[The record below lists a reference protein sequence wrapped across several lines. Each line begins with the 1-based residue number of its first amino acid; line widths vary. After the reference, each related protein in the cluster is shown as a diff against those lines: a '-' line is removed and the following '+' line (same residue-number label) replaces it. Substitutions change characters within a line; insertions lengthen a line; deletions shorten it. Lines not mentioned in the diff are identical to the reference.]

1 MRLSA
6 MAKKKI
12 TGQSKLATTSSPADS
27 TEELNLVA
35 RKTQLKPTSFR
46 LTPEDSDRL
55 KSITAAVNDL
65 SPYKKISETMVV
77 KALLY
82 NGQKMRPEN
91 LLKAIKEVIL

>member
-1 MRLSA
+1 
-6 MAKKKI
+6 MARKKI
-12 TGQSKLATTSSPADS
+12 TGKSKLATTSSPDTS
-27 TEELNLVA
+27 SEKLKLVK
-35 RKTQLKPTSFR
+35 RKPQFMPTSFR

-55 KSITAAVNDL
+55 KNITAAVNEL

-82 NGQKMRPEN
+82 NGMKTKPES

>member
-1 MRLSA
+1 

-12 TGQSKLATTSSPADS
+12 TGKSKLANTSSPETSPDK
-27 TEELNLVA
+27 LKLVE
-35 RKTQLKPTSFR
+35 RKTQFLPTSFR

-55 KSITAAVNDL
+55 KSITAAVNEL

-82 NGQKMRPEN
+82 NGQKIKPEN

>member
-1 MRLSA
+1 

-12 TGQSKLATTSSPADS
+12 TGQSKLATTNSPGDSS
-27 TEELNLVA
+27 EELKLVN
-35 RKTQLKPTSFR
+35 RKPRLMPTSFR

-55 KSITAAVNDL
+55 KSITAAVNEL
-65 SPYKKISETMVV
+65 APYKKISETMVI

-82 NGQKMRPEN
+82 NGQKMKPET

>member
-1 MRLSA
+1 

-12 TGQSKLATTSSPADS
+12 TGKSKLATTSSPKTS
-27 TEELNLVA
+27 TEKLKLVK
-35 RKTQLKPTSFR
+35 RKSRLMPTSFR

-55 KSITAAVNDL
+55 KSITAALNEL

-82 NGQKMRPEN
+82 TGQKIKPES
-91 LLKAIKEVIL
+91 LLKAVKEVIL

>member
-1 MRLSA
+1 

-12 TGQSKLATTSSPADS
+12 TGQSKLAVTSSPGES
-27 TEELNLVA
+27 SEELQLVT
-35 RKTQLKPTSFR
+35 RKPQLKPTSFR

-55 KSITAAVNDL
+55 KSITAAVNEL

-82 NGQKMRPEN
+82 NGRRMKPES

>member
-1 MRLSA
+1 

-27 TEELNLVA
+27 SEDLKLVS
-35 RKTQLKPTSFR
+35 RKSQLKPTSFR
-46 LTPEDSDRL
+46 LTPEDSERL
-55 KSITAAVNDL
+55 KSITAAVNEL

-82 NGQKMRPEN
+82 SGRKIKPEN
-91 LLKAIKEVIL
+91 LLKAIREVIL

>member
-1 MRLSA
+1 

-12 TGQSKLATTSSPADS
+12 TGKSKLATTSSPKS
-27 TEELNLVA
+27 SSEKLELVK
-35 RKTQLKPTSFR
+35 RKTRFMPTSFR

-55 KSITAAVNDL
+55 KSITAAVNEL

-82 NGQKMRPEN
+82 NGQKIKPEN

>member
-1 MRLSA
+1 

-12 TGQSKLATTSSPADS
+12 TGKSKLATTSSPKTS
-27 TEELNLVA
+27 TEKLKLVK
-35 RKTQLKPTSFR
+35 RKSQLMPTSFR

-55 KSITAAVNDL
+55 KSITAAVNEL

-82 NGQKMRPEN
+82 SGQKIKPEN
-91 LLKAIKEVIL
+91 LLKAVKEVIL